1 MKKVYICSPCRWD
14 YENNI
19 QRAKEFSRAAVER
32 GCIPVTPHIYLT
44 QFMDDTVPAER
55 ELGLSIGRELVL
67 MCDELWAFGLDCPT
81 AGMAAEIEL
90 ARERGIPVL
99 NGFKAI
105 SEIPEA
111 EKHIRAQIRGKQARL
126 AGSYFEAMISG
137 SCDYYL
143 DRGLAKIEK
152 TPEPMK
158 PLGPKNY
165 KGQFLACYTKQAQ
178 PDYKGTLKGGRA
190 VVFEAKHTDDD
201 RIEYNRL
208 TKEQRD
214 DLEHHHKLGAV
225 AFVLVSM
232 SLTECFRVP
241 WPVWRDMAATY
252 GRKYMTRD
260 ELLPYKVPVVAGF
273 VKFLDKLPPEAIT
286 VKDLSPE
293 ELERLKQM
301 IREQPST
308 IIVGEVQP

>member
-1 MKKVYICSPCRWD
+1 MADNPKKNAEGYNDP
-14 YENNI
+14 
-19 QRAKEFSRAAVER
+19 
-32 GCIPVTPHIYLT
+32 TPY
-44 QFMDDTVPAER
+44 
-55 ELGLSIGRELVL
+55 
-67 MCDELWAFGLDCPT
+67 
-81 AGMAAEIEL
+81 
-90 ARERGIPVL
+90 
-99 NGFKAI
+99 
-105 SEIPEA
+105 EA

-137 SCDYYL
+137 SCDYSL

-158 PLGPKNY
+158 PLGPKN
-165 KGQFLACYTKQAQ
+165 
-178 PDYKGTLKGGRA
+178 YKGTLKGGRA

>member
-1 MKKVYICSPCRWD
+1 MQRTHRPTSHKKDPMKQYQGAV
-14 YENNI
+14 
-19 QRAKEFSRAAVER
+19 SRAQGKHFEEYIDLSLRYYEQRGEAV
-32 GCIPVTPHIYLT
+32 V
-44 QFMDDTVPAER
+44 
-55 ELGLSIGRELVL
+55 
-67 MCDELWAFGLDCPT
+67 
-81 AGMAAEIEL
+81 
-90 ARERGIPVL
+90 
-99 NGFKAI
+99 
-105 SEIPEA
+105 
-111 EKHIRAQIRGKQARL
+111 
-126 AGSYFEAMISG
+126 
-137 SCDYYL
+137 
-143 DRGLAKIEK
+143 EK
-152 TPEPMK
+152 TPEPMRPTK
-158 PLGPKNY
+158 DLGNGKFIAY
-165 KGQFLACYTKQAQ
+165 YEKAAQ

-201 RIEYNRL
+201 RIEFNRL

-260 ELLPYKVPVVAGF
+260 ELKPYKVPVVAGF

>member
-1 MKKVYICSPCRWD
+1 MNRPRTAASIRRSYIGARSRVEGAGF
-14 YENNI
+14 ENIINS
-19 QRAKEFSRAAVER
+19 ACAYY
-32 GCIPVTPHIYLT
+32 C
-44 QFMDDTVPAER
+44 
-55 ELGLSIGRELVL
+55 SIG
-67 MCDELWAFGLDCPT
+67 
-81 AGMAAEIEL
+81 L
-90 ARERGIPVL
+90 ADV
-99 NGFKAI
+99 
-105 SEIPEA
+105 
-111 EKHIRAQIRGKQARL
+111 
-126 AGSYFEAMISG
+126 
-137 SCDYYL
+137 
-143 DRGLAKIEK
+143 EK

-158 PLGPKNY
+158 PIGSPDRA
-165 KGQFLACYTKQAQ
+165 GRFIACYTKQAQ

-201 RIEYNRL
+201 RIEFNRL

-260 ELLPYKVPVVAGF
+260 ELKPYKVPVVAGF

>member
-1 MKKVYICSPCRWD
+1 MSNPKKNAEGYNDP
-14 YENNI
+14 
-19 QRAKEFSRAAVER
+19 
-32 GCIPVTPHIYLT
+32 TPY
-44 QFMDDTVPAER
+44 
-55 ELGLSIGRELVL
+55 
-67 MCDELWAFGLDCPT
+67 
-81 AGMAAEIEL
+81 
-90 ARERGIPVL
+90 
-99 NGFKAI
+99 
-105 SEIPEA
+105 EA

-214 DLEHHHKLGAV
+214 DLEHHYKLGAV

-232 SLTECFRVP
+232 SMTECFRVP

-260 ELLPYKVPVVAGF
+260 ELEPYKVPVVAGF

-286 VKDLSPE
+286 VKDLSPLRKHSQKPPEVRDKIVELMGDLPRIELFAREAAPGWDAWGDEAPAPDARKE
-293 ELERLKQM
+293 ETDGQNDPGDPAPEL
-301 IREQPST
+301 
-308 IIVGEVQP
+308 

>member
-1 MKKVYICSPCRWD
+1 MTVKKDPKRQLLGKI
-14 YENNI
+14 
-19 QRAKEFSRAAVER
+19 AKA
-32 GCIPVTPHIYLT
+32 
-44 QFMDDTVPAER
+44 
-55 ELGLSIGRELVL
+55 
-67 MCDELWAFGLDCPT
+67 
-81 AGMAAEIEL
+81 
-90 ARERGIPVL
+90 
-99 NGFKAI
+99 
-105 SEIPEA
+105 
-111 EKHIRAQIRGKQARL
+111 RGKQ
-126 AGSYFEAMISG
+126 FESRIDDSFA
-137 SCDYYL
+137 YYAQK
-143 DRGLAKIEK
+143 GFAIIEK

-225 AFVLVSM
+225 TFVLVSM
-232 SLTECFRVP
+232 GLTECYRVP
-241 WPVWRDMAATY
+241 WPVWRDMADTY